1 MTTACGRGH
10 SNAPLK
16 LTAGRTALAVVC
28 LFCPAPGRNSPVRYL
43 DAVHASRSARGRM
56 RGPSRELRAATAR
69 YME

>member
-28 LFCPAPGRNSPVRYL
+28 LF
-43 DAVHASRSARGRM
+43 SR
-56 RGPSRELRAATAR
+56 PPAATPRFVIWMLFMPVGAQ
-69 YME
+69 EDE